1 MTPWHSLQHSEDIRI
16 HEDLCNHCVLYKCWF
31 WIVSKCPNS
40 LGERGR
46 KKEKEKQQIV
56 GPKNDAWPECQHLC
70 LSSMDWLQAEV
81 NLELK
86 WN

>member
-1 MTPWHSLQHSEDIRI
+1 MKIYVIIVSCISAGFGLLANVQTPWGS
-16 HEDLCNHCVLYKCWF
+16 
-31 WIVSKCPNS
+31 
-40 LGERGR
+40 GGR